1 MARPSVSIDVNDDR
15 EAVRPEALAAARAH
29 PCAWAR
35 LVSGG
40 EWLPAKHLRWLGDK
54 LMGVAKGEILRLAV
68 SMPPGSG
75 KSQVISRALPAWWL
89 GVFPRDR
96 VLVVSA
102 SSELTREWSR
112 AARDDFAQW
121 GEPVFGSTASATASA
136 SRWAVYDARSER
148 RTGGSLVGGGIGGTI
163 IGRRANVIICDD
175 WIRSDV
181 EANNA
186 ALREQHYRWFQSVAL
201 TRLLPGGRVILVST
215 RWHAD
220 DLLGRLEAQQARG
233 EAAEPYVF
241 VNLPAIA
248 EQDDPLG
255 RKPGEALWPE
265 MWPASALD
273 VKRREVGPY
282 VWSSL
287 FQGRPVPAEGGM
299 FKRSWFG
306 YFDHD
311 ALTGRVTVEGIGT
324 SDTRDLVKFHTVDLA
339 VSTKT
344 TADYTVV
351 ATFTVHKA
359 WGLAFV
365 LDLRRVRVEGPDL
378 LPLLEEVHE
387 KHGGVFFM
395 EKIGPQLALLQTIRR
410 AGLPVREVAP
420 VGDKRA
426 RALPL
431 TAAIEGKRLL
441 LPRNAS
447 WRADLEAELLDF
459 PSGKHDD
466 QVDALSYGAAILTPY
481 LRRPR
486 DASAQPPAPRRYGF
500 VDDSDGWLIGR

>member
-1 MARPSVSIDVNDDR
+1 MRGGRLVKAPAFAARGGRRRRGLAGAREGAGGPSDGDLAALEQRSLAFLGRVVDGQEKDAEIRDR
-15 EAVRPEALAAARAH
+15 IAAARALAAH
-29 PCAWAR
+29 AVVARGRLPLPVAAARAPPCAWAR
-35 LVSGG
+35 LVSCG

-136 SRWAVYDARSER
+136 SRWAVYDARTER
-148 RTGGSLVGGGIGGTI
+148 RTGGSLVGVGIGGTI

-220 DLLGRLEAQQARG
+220 DVLGRLEAQQARG

-273 VKRREVGPY
+273 VKRREVGPH

-324 SDTRDLVKFHTVDLA
+324 SDTRDLVKFHTVGLA

-378 LPLLEEVHE
+378 DR
-387 KHGGVFFM
+387 KS
-395 EKIGPQLALLQTIRR
+395 T
-410 AGLPVREVAP
+410 
-420 VGDKRA
+420 
-426 RALPL
+426 
-431 TAAIEGKRLL
+431 RL
-441 LPRNAS
+441 N
-447 WRADLEAELLDF
+447 
-459 PSGKHDD
+459 
-466 QVDALSYGAAILTPY
+466 
-481 LRRPR
+481 
-486 DASAQPPAPRRYGF
+486 
-500 VDDSDGWLIGR
+500 